1 MKKLCAVLL
10 CAAMLAGCGSAGAQA
25 SAAASQEAS
34 ASAAAATVADG
45 TYTGTAAGNNGPI
58 SVSVTVTDGKIAD
71 VQVTDNVETQ
81 GIGDV
86 AVEQIPQ
93 AMVTNNT
100 LNVDNVTGATVT
112 SAAIKAACRDA
123 LKDADPSGD
132 AFNTPVETQ
141 KISETRT
148 MEADVVVIG
157 AGGGGVAAAT
167 KAADMGKSVILVEKN
182 DMVGGD
188 TMCNAGTL
196 IATGSKFQKEK
207 LGENNDSPELAYD
220 DIMRI
225 GLNKNDPVLVKMITE
240 TIGSTVDWLVDDMK
254 VPYDVAATQYPDHSA
269 NRQIGV
275 VGRSYEFFQVMVKN
289 FEDRGGQLLLGTKAV
304 KLLTDADGNVTGV
317 ECEDKQGT
325 IDITA
330 KATIDAAGGFGANT
344 SLLPDSLSGYMF
356 YGRTTDM
363 GDGLNL
369 GTEVGADTINMDLVK
384 VYPQGVETV
393 PGRALAATASST
405 AATNGH
411 GAIYVNTKGDR
422 VVKETGTLADIT
434 NATVAQDDKILY
446 LIMDE
451 DAWKAYVD
459 KSLED
464 KLVASE
470 DDLYK
475 WESIENDGRPVLAQ
489 GTDLS
494 ELAKT
499 MGIDADELAKAVEQY
514 NADCAAGT
522 DAFGKE
528 NPVALAEGGTYYVVE
543 QRPRFCTT
551 LGGLKA
557 NENMQIL
564 NTSGEP
570 IGNLYGAGSVVG
582 GANGADSMTAMMNS
596 WAIGSGVVAGEKAA
610 ESIAD

>member
-1 MKKLCAVLL
+1 MKKRRLLSAFL
-10 CAAMLAGCGSAGAQA
+10 CAAMLAGCSGSSTAV
-25 SAAASQEAS
+25 
-34 ASAAAATVADG
+34 ATTTPVSIPDG
-45 TYTGTAAGNNGPI
+45 VYEGTGTGNNGPI
-58 SVSVTVTDGKIAD
+58 SVSVTVKDNKLTD
-71 VQVTDNVETQ
+71 VEVTSNTETQ

-86 AVEQIPQ
+86 AVAKVPQ
-93 AMVTNNT
+93 DMVDNNT
-100 LNVDNVTGATVT
+100 FSVDNVSGATVT
-112 SAAIKAACRDA
+112 TVGIESACRDA
-123 LKDADPSGD
+123 LKDVDPDGT
-132 AFNTPVETQ
+132 AFNTDVETE
-141 KISETRT
+141 KDSETRE
-148 MEADVVVIG
+148 MSADIVVIG
-157 AGGGGVAAAT
+157 AGGGGMAAAT
-167 KAADMGKSVILVEKN
+167 KAASMGKSVILIEKN

-207 LGENNDSPELAYD
+207 LGEENDSPELAYD

-240 TIGSTVDWLVDDMK
+240 TIGSTVDWLIDDMK
-254 VPYDVAATQYPDHSA
+254 VPYDVAQTQYPDHSA
-269 NRQIGV
+269 KRQIGV
-275 VGRSYEFFQVMVKN
+275 VGRSYEFFKVMTDN
-289 FEDRGGQLLLGTKAV
+289 FENLGGQLLLGTKAT
-304 KLLTDADGNVTGV
+304 KLLTDDSGAVTGV
-317 ECEDKQGT
+317 ECEDSKGK

-330 KATIDAAGGFGANT
+330 KTTIDAAGGFGANT
-344 SLLPDSLSGYMF
+344 KMLPDSLNGYMF
-356 YGRTTDM
+356 YGRTTDL

-369 GTEVGADTINMDLVK
+369 GTDVGADTINLDLVK

-422 VVKETGTLADIT
+422 VVKETGTLAEIT

-446 LIMDE
+446 LVMDE
-451 DAWKAYVD
+451 DAWQTYVQ

-464 KLVASE
+464 KLVASA
-470 DDLYK
+470 DDLTK
-475 WESIENDGRPVLAQ
+475 WESIENDGKPVLAS

-494 ELAKT
+494 ALAKT
-499 MGIDADELAKAVEQY
+499 MGIDADELQKTVDQY
-514 NADCAAGT
+514 NSDCGSGT

-528 NPVALAEGGTYYVVE
+528 NPVALATGGTYYVVE

-564 NTSGEP
+564 DKSGNP
-570 IGNLYGAGSVVG
+570 ITNLYGAGSVVG

-596 WAIGSGVVAGEKAA
+596 WAIGSGVVAGQKAA
-610 ESIAD
+610 ESITD